1 MRKFSNIQEALDFA
15 GAHQEKLTFPFT
27 CRCNGSEI
35 KVLSPELARTTDR
48 DRPTL
53 VVTRR
58 SSSAL
63 ELGYVV
69 SKKNLEEL
77 LQAISSPEGQ
87 YRAVDGEDRI
97 TVVCHGA
104 EGIGGAQFTFP
115 LARRI
120 PEFAAH
126 NGEGDFVL
134 LLSRPQNKDWRRFWL
149 SLETRLLHSS
159 LASRP

>member
-1 MRKFSNIQEALDFA
+1 MRKFASIQEALDFA
-15 GAHQEKLTFPFT
+15 TANQDRLSFPFT
-27 CRCNGSEI
+27 CRCNGSDL

-58 SSSAL
+58 PSSAL

-69 SKKNLEEL
+69 SRKALEEL

-87 YRAVDGEDRI
+87 YHAVDGEDRI

-104 EGIGGAQFTFP
+104 GGIGGTEFTFP

-120 PEFAAH
+120 PEFAAQ
-126 NGEGDFVL
+126 EGDFVL
-134 LLSRPQNKDWRRFWL
+134 LLSRPQSKDWRRFWL
-149 SLETRLLHSS
+149 PLENRLLHSS
-159 LASRP
+159 LTS

>member
-1 MRKFSNIQEALDFA
+1 MRRFSNIQDALDFA
-15 GAHQEKLTFPFT
+15 AANQGKLTFPFT
-27 CRCNGSEI
+27 CRCNGSEM

-97 TVVCHGA
+97 TVVCHGTQ
-104 EGIGGAQFTFP
+104 GVHGAQFTFP

-120 PEFAAH
+120 PEFAAQ
-126 NGEGDFVL
+126 EGDFVL
-134 LLSRPQNKDWRRFWL
+134 LLSRPQNKDWQRFWL
-149 SLETRLLHSS
+149 PLETRLLHSS
-159 LASRP
+159 LTS

>member
-15 GAHQEKLTFPFT
+15 AANQDRLTFPFN
-27 CRCNGSEI
+27 CRCNGSDL

-58 SSSAL
+58 PSSAL

-69 SKKNLEEL
+69 SKKALEEL

-97 TVVCHGA
+97 TVICHDA

-120 PEFAAH
+120 PEFAAQ
-126 NGEGDFVL
+126 EGDFVL
-134 LLSRPQNKDWRRFWL
+134 LLSRPQNKEWKRFWL
-149 SLETRLLHSS
+149 PLETRLLHST
-159 LASRP
+159 LTA

>member
-1 MRKFSNIQEALDFA
+1 MRKFPNIQEALDFA
-15 GAHQEKLTFPFT
+15 AAHQDKLTFPFT
-27 CRCNGSEI
+27 CRCNGSDI

-48 DRPTL
+48 GRPTL

-58 SSSAL
+58 ASSAM

-69 SKKNLEEL
+69 SRKALDEL
-77 LQAISSPEGQ
+77 LQAISSPEGH
-87 YRAVDGEDRI
+87 YRAVDGDDRI

-104 EGIGGAQFTFP
+104 EGVDGAQFTFP

-120 PEFAAH
+120 PELAAQ
-126 NGEGDFVL
+126 EGDFVL
-134 LLSRPQNKDWRRFWL
+134 LLSKPQNKDWRRFWL

-159 LASRP
+159 LAS